1 MREFDLESLEDWL
14 PETARQLAEVIGFP
28 ATQALVARFG
38 GALFP
43 VGRGLRST
51 GERRLSLLREVIGPE
66 KTALLI
72 RHFGG
77 DGSLVIPRCA
87 GALREWRNRCFLQEV
102 DARVAEGESLR
113 MALTELGPKFGI
125 GNTRAWAI
133 LGGRHQSAPPRA
145 SQGALF

>member
-1 MREFDLESLEDWL
+1 MREFNLESLEEWL

-38 GALFP
+38 GASFP
-43 VGRGLRST
+43 IGRGLRST
-51 GERRLSLLREVIGPE
+51 GERRLALLREVIGPE
-66 KTALLI
+66 KTTLLV

-77 DGSLVIPRCA
+77 DSSLVIPRCA
-87 GALREWRNRCFLQEV
+87 DALREWRNRCFLAAV

-113 MALTELGPKFGI
+113 MALAELGPTFGI

-133 LGGRHQSAPPRA
+133 LGGRHRRVVSCA